1 MKVDNVTPHYIPN
14 SNSNGLPFQRRFIE
28 NSANCGGCNG
38 SGLQGYMDYCRMCRG
53 TGIVPWYEFSRGI
66 HEADMIEL
74 GVFYT
79 YCINKLKY

>member
-1 MKVDNVTPHYIPN
+1 MRTDNVTPRYIPN

-28 NSANCGGCNG
+28 NSAHCGLCNG
-38 SGLQGYMDYCRMCRG
+38 EGCKYCDRG
-53 TGIVPWYEFSRGI
+53 IMPWYEFSRGI

-79 YCINKLKY
+79 YCIKNLK